1 MRKLFLALFL
11 TISTSLF
18 AFSQSEISL
27 KFSPVVPIQLPVT
40 GNDYTFSIPSSAFTG
55 KEGIVIDVAVLVDI
69 THPNPS
75 ELTIW
80 LKPPSSVSILLYQA
94 GEPNPPGNG
103 AVRYDAI
110 TSDRLHT
117 ELFTLAGRSTVGDW
131 TLIVRDNMNG
141 NTGTLNNWR
150 LVVPYLKA
158 NQIAQFSVE
167 ANGQTLSLGAD
178 GYGAFGN
185 LSKITD
191 YKLGAEHG
199 VFEPLGVNVGS
210 TVYQSAMSLNNTI
223 LSGLHLFQDRRLTPV
238 NVTKSGENRY
248 SSAFSINGLDVSL
261 FQTLLVENSE
271 FVLRQIYEF
280 RKNGLTIP
288 QFNMT
293 RFMNAKLIYPGVDD
307 TGILNYAYIY
317 TPNDKAASPWF
328 CFNQIDSLDDA
339 TNYVSMRGLSSAAKL
354 TGISA
359 GPWFEFLPL
368 YMVRGNQVF
377 NPSVWQADWNDND
390 LDGLTDLNE
399 PLDAAQ
405 ALSWTITLSD
415 AGNALFVVETH
426 WGISSPRQIINQL
439 IGPTPTP
446 KPENVLP
453 PDWAVPLPD
462 LRLIA
467 GRDAGVLLD
476 LDEYVEDPDTE
487 QSMLSFAVQSD
498 RGLPFVLNS
507 DNQLSCDLTNFQ
519 TPPGF
524 NRLGAQGTLTIT
536 ASDGLH
542 SASDVAVVK
551 TSTFLLRH
559 TLEGP
564 PVGLSPGDGDEYVF
578 DLDQLI
584 AADAVGSEVNW
595 SVNTAFL
602 PSGVNIFIDD
612 GNIAHITGAA
622 PDQISLLP
630 FIARRPVDPSQ
641 ATPVATVTPQPTATA
656 TATAFPTP
664 TISPSATPLSPTAT
678 PTRIPTRT
686 PTLTPT
692 SRPTSTPTLQPTA
705 TPVRSTPTPTRTPGQ
720 LTPTPSPTPVCSDAF
735 RFDVLPGVE
744 SFAGPS
750 AVVFDAAQRRIF
762 VSHYLDGSIAEYQ
775 VQNGALSLIQQLP
788 GRLGLR
794 DIALGDMNRDGRLDM
809 IGLNTDEKEMVFYQG
824 GESNSFTQSS
834 SVSLTGETL
843 PLENA
848 ITLSSNIQ
856 AIAAVDFDGDGN
868 DEAVVRAA
876 QSVLV
881 YRWTPIG
888 WSLLTRLDLDAQI
901 LRMTA
906 ADLDGDADADLVLGI
921 RTAEHEEVRT
931 FKNENGQWSEAQSI
945 LTDLTIH
952 GDYVKQL
959 IVRDW
964 TGDGA
969 ADLGVLLFSDTVHF
983 YRGQEDATFALI
995 KASAPFP
1002 PGVVDAMIPADYDG
1016 DGRIDVATLHR
1027 GINGLT
1033 IFMGCGDNF
1042 SFQRSIG
1049 VLVSANAPAD
1059 ETFMM
1064 AGFDADGDGDDDLMV
1079 VRSLADRLIFIENQA
1094 VNP

>member
-1 MRKLFLALFL
+1 MR
-11 TISTSLF
+11 TIIILLSITVSITLS

-27 KFSPVVPIQLPVT
+27 KFSPEDPIQLPLT
-40 GNDYTFSIPSSAFTG
+40 GNEYSFSIPSTAFSG
-55 KEGIVIDVAVLVDI
+55 KEGIVIDIAVQVDI
-69 THPNPS
+69 THPNPE

-80 LKPPSSVSILLYQA
+80 LKPPSSGSILLYQA

-103 AVRYDAI
+103 AVRYDSLA
-110 TSDRLHT
+110 SDRLHT
-117 ELFTLAGRSTVGDW
+117 ELYALAGLSTVGDW
-131 TLIVRDNMNG
+131 SLIVRDNENG
-141 NTGTLNNWR
+141 NSGALKSWR
-150 LVVPYLKA
+150 LAVAYLTA

-167 ANGQTLSLGAD
+167 ANGQSLSVGAD

-185 LSKITD
+185 LSKVTD
-191 YKLGAEHG
+191 YKLGAEHD
-199 VFEPLGVNVGS
+199 VFEPLGVHVGS

-223 LSGLHLFQDRRLTPV
+223 LSGLHLFQDRRLPPV
-238 NVTKSGENRY
+238 DVTKVGDNRY

-261 FQTLLVENSE
+261 FQTVLVENSE

-293 RFMNAKLIYPGVDD
+293 RFINAKLIYPGVDD

-317 TPNDKAASPWF
+317 TPVDKAASPWY
-328 CFNQIDSLDDA
+328 CFNQIGSLDDA
-339 TNYVSMRGLSSAAKL
+339 TNYVSMQGLSSAAKL

-368 YMVRGNQVF
+368 YMVRGNQTF
-377 NPSVWQADWNDND
+377 NPSVWQADWNDD
-390 LDGLTDLNE
+390 DRDGLTDLDE

-405 ALSWTITLSD
+405 AFSWTITLSD

-426 WGISSPRQIINQL
+426 WGIGSPRQIINQV

-446 KPENVLP
+446 KPENALP
-453 PDWAVPLPD
+453 PIWTVPLPD

-467 GRDAGVLLD
+467 GQNAGVLLD

-487 QSMLSFAVQSD
+487 QSMLSFTVQSD
-498 RGLPFVLNS
+498 RGLPFVLNR
-507 DNQLSCDLTNFQ
+507 DNQLSCDLTNYQ
-519 TPPGF
+519 SPPGF

-542 SASDVAVVK
+542 SASDVAEVK

-564 PVGLSPGDGDEYVF
+564 PVGLSPSEGDEYIF
-578 DLDQLI
+578 DLNQLI
-584 AADAVGSEVNW
+584 AADAVGGEVNW

-612 GNIAHITGAA
+612 SNVAHITGAA

-630 FIARRPVDPSQ
+630 FIARRLVDPSQ
-641 ATPVATVTPQPTATA
+641 VTPVPTVTPQPTATA
-656 TATAFPTP
+656 TATAVPTP
-664 TISPSATPLSPTAT
+664 TISPSATPLPPTAT

-692 SRPTSTPTLQPTA
+692 ARPTATPALQPTA

-720 LTPTPSPTPVCSDAF
+720 LPPTPSPTPVCSDAF
-735 RFDVLPGVE
+735 HFDVLPGVE

-762 VSHYLDGSIAEYQ
+762 VSHFLDGSIAEYQ
-775 VQNGALSLIQQLP
+775 VQNGALSLMQQLP

-794 DIALGDMNRDGRLDM
+794 DIALGDLNRDGRLDM

-848 ITLSSNIQ
+848 IALSSNIQ
-856 AIAAVDFDGDGN
+856 AIAAVDFDGDGK
-868 DEAVVRAA
+868 DEAFVRTA
-876 QSVLV
+876 QSVLA
-881 YRWTPIG
+881 YSWTPIG
-888 WSLLTRLDLDAQI
+888 WSLLARLDLDAQI
-901 LRMTA
+901 LRMAA

-921 RTAEHEEVRT
+921 RTAKHEEIRT
-931 FKNENGQWSEAQSI
+931 FKNENGQWIEAQSI
-945 LTDLTIH
+945 QTDLIIH
-952 GDYVKQL
+952 GDFVKQL

-964 TGDGA
+964 TGDGI
-969 ADLGVLLFSDTVHF
+969 ADLGVLLFSDTAHF
-983 YRGQEDATFALI
+983 YRGQGDATYALI

-1002 PGVVDAMIPADYDG
+1002 PGVVDAMVPADYDG

-1033 IFMGCGDNF
+1033 IFMACGDNF

-1049 VLVSANAPAD
+1049 VQVTANAPAD

-1064 AGFDADGDGDDDLMV
+1064 TGFDADGDGDDDLMV
-1079 VRSLADRLIFIENQA
+1079 VRSLADRLIFVENQA